1 VPPGPSRDFRG
12 LKFARTTG
20 AWWRPGDQFQLR
32 LGSRVGSADGYGRW
46 GDAVAAAA
54 AASAGPAGAV
64 AICDDRG
71 RLYLYSVLTGCV
83 LAGSRPLQMGA
94 RHESGYSFIG
104 DAVRGIVDGDRTA
117 SRGDCLHPW
126 VPVPPAVASR

>member
-1 VPPGPSRDFRG
+1 M
-12 LKFARTTG
+12 
-20 AWWRPGDQFQLR
+20 
-32 LGSRVGSADGYGRW
+32 GSADGYGRW

-54 AASAGPAGAV
+54 AASVGRAGAV

-83 LAGSRPLQMGA
+83 LGGSRPLQMGA
-94 RHESGYSFIG
+94 RHEGGYAFNG

-126 VPVPPAVASR
+126 VPIPPLPTS